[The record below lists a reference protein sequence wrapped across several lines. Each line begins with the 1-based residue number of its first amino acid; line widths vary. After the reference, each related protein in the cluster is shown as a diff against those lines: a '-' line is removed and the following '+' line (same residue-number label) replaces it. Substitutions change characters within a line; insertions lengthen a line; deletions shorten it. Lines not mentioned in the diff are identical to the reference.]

1 MCSSRSSSTTA
12 PHPAATGSGRAQ
24 RWFGCPAPTRARP
37 RCSTERPL
45 HRLVSTFFPFAKLRE
60 RARGSGGG
68 VAVRICSLPPP
79 LRSTSV
85 LVGISGYSHDVYMEL
100 QLHIFVL
107 NHNEY
112 LFSPSISARM
122 VQLAC
127 LDLHVHLAYGASQS
141 WMKKCQNPS
150 L

>member
-60 RARGSGGG
+60 RARYAYPSQACGHDEGADLGFLSSEVKCLLATFFMMMYFIRVPSWDPGQ
-68 VAVRICSLPPP
+68 
-79 LRSTSV
+79 RSR
-85 LVGISGYSHDVYMEL
+85 E
-100 QLHIFVL
+100 
-107 NHNEY
+107 NHR
-112 LFSPSISARM
+112 L
-122 VQLAC
+122 LA
-127 LDLHVHLAYGASQS
+127 HWS
-141 WMKKCQNPS
+141 
-150 L
+150 

>member
-68 VAVRICSLPPP
+68 VAVRICSLPPH

-85 LVGISGYSHDVYMEL
+85 LVGISGYSHDVYTEL

-107 NHNEY
+107 NHNDMHTQVKLAVMMKMMY
-112 LFSPSISARM
+112 FIRVPSWDPGQRSRENHRL
-122 VQLAC
+122 LA
-127 LDLHVHLAYGASQS
+127 HWS
-141 WMKKCQNPS
+141 
-150 L
+150 